1 MSWSDSY
8 FIPWLNETTVLD
20 YFCDTRNP
28 FYSDECNNQ
37 LLKMQGVN
45 PEQLRLI
52 FKASFIFI
60 DYTLFYSIIK
70 SFRSSMIGNEYQL
83 YISKPPL
90 YVIRKVQRI
99 STKDG

>member
-52 FKASFIFI
+52 KTSFFLI
-60 DYTLFYSIIK
+60 TLFQIIIK
-70 SFRSSMIGNEYQL
+70 SYLNHFVAL
-83 YISKPPL
+83 
-90 YVIRKVQRI
+90 
-99 STKDG
+99 